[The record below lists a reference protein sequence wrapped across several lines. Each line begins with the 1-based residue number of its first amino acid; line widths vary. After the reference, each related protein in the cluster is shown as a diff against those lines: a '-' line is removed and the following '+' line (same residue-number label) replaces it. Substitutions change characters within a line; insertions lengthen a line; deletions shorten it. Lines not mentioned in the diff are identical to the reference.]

1 MMSTALV
8 SVVQCPDC
16 SGSLSIDGAS
26 ARCAGCGRRFDA
38 SAGFLDLRPLQAFA
52 EQTRYLDKALHRDA
66 RHASIAPP
74 LLGSKIRNDMLRKF
88 LALAPADR
96 AVDLGCGNGR
106 TVVWNLESGATLTGV
121 DVSAFFA
128 PEAVARC
135 DVVRGD
141 LRRLPFKSGA
151 FGKAW
156 TLDVLEHLSPE
167 ALRDVLGEAN
177 RVLADHG
184 VLFIY
189 THVRKNGWI
198 AGGVRAVNAIARFS
212 ERLGL
217 SDLRQERLRKSDH
230 VNPLAD
236 HDELARVLAE
246 TGFRLERITYYTPI
260 IGACFE
266 NVLVRIGERW
276 LARRTI
282 RRMRAHRDDES
293 AVRAVRANA
302 QARLRRGGLAYVLL
316 SVLSALMKI
325 DVLLFGRLKSGPFFA
340 LVRKTGPGP
349 LA

>member
-1 MMSTALV
+1 MMSAALV
-8 SVVQCPDC
+8 DVVQCPDC
-16 SGSLSIDGAS
+16 AGTMVRDGES
-26 ARCAGCGRRFDA
+26 MTCTSCGRRFDG
-38 SAGFLDLRPLQAFA
+38 SQGFLDLRPSRAFV
-52 EQTRYLDKALHRDA
+52 EQTRYLEQALHRDA
-66 RHASIAPP
+66 RHATIAPP

-88 LALAPADR
+88 LALAPGDR

-106 TVVWNLESGATLTGV
+106 ALIWNIGTGATLVGI
-121 DVSAFFA
+121 DVSPFFA
-128 PEAVARC
+128 REALERS
-135 DVVRGD
+135 DVLRGD
-141 LRRLPFKSGA
+141 LRRLPLKSGM

-156 TLDVLEHLSPE
+156 SLDVFEHLSPE

-177 RVLADHG
+177 RVLADQG

-198 AGGVRAVNAIARFS
+198 AGGVRAINAIARFC

-246 TGFRLERITYYTPI
+246 TGFRLERITYYTPL
-260 IGACFE
+260 IGAFIE

-302 QARLRRGGLAYVLL
+302 QARLRRGGIAYVLL
-316 SVLSALMKI
+316 SVLSALMKV
-325 DVLLFGRLKSGPFFA
+325 DVLLFGRLRSGPFFA
-340 LVRKTGPGP
+340 LVRKIGPVP
-349 LA
+349 SA